1 MNFIVGGGLQMF
13 RWTGLAAMAVAGSM
27 IAMPSAGAGSWDEGM
42 KAFARKEYAAAA
54 KLFRPLAEKGNAVA
68 QYRIAM
74 MHKMG
79 LGVSKDRKQAEKW
92 SRLAAKQGNA
102 DAQVLLGSLYYKGDG
117 KEPDD
122 IAKAYMWYDIAAA
135 QGNDEAKKELVTVSS
150 GLTPQQVAAAQAK
163 AQACKSSGYQQCD

>member
-1 MNFIVGGGLQMF
+1 MF
-13 RWTGLAAMAVAGSM
+13 RLTGLTAAVVAFGLM
-27 IAMPSAGAGSWDEGM
+27 TGTPVAQAGTWEEGV

-68 QYRIAM
+68 QYRIAL

-79 LGVSKDRKQAEKW
+79 LGVSKDRKQAQKW

-117 KEPDD
+117 KESDD
-122 IAKAYMWYDIAAA
+122 IEKAYMWYDIAAT
-135 QGNDEAKKELVTVSS
+135 QGNDEAKKEL
-150 GLTPQQVAAAQAK
+150 AAASSQLSSQQIAAARAK
-163 AQACKSSGYQQCD
+163 AQTCTASGYQQCD

>member
-1 MNFIVGGGLQMF
+1 MF
-13 RWTGLAAMAVAGSM
+13 RWIGSAAVAVAGLMMAVS
-27 IAMPSAGAGSWDEGM
+27 SASAGSWEDGM

-117 KEPDD
+117 KESDA